1 MESILR
7 KHLADRMQLGEMKIH
22 KELAVVPLFSSEVG
36 GPDYITLKEALAG
49 GELTISE
56 VSQAGNVPELKV
68 INSGNSNV
76 LMIDGEEL
84 AGAKQ
89 NRVLNTSIL
98 VAAGNSALIPVSCT
112 EQGRWSYRSANFEDS
127 NVSMSPSLRS
137 RKNASVSCSL
147 AESRSYRSDQGE
159 VWESIEGFHSSHR
172 TSSGTG
178 AMKDAYEAR
187 REDITTYL
195 EAFPCQDGQCGM
207 AVLIKGRVA
216 GVEMVSRPAAYR
228 QLHEKLLNSYAMDI
242 PQSKPGQS
250 PPVIA
255 KLNKILERMMEAEE
269 QRFPSVGIGEDCRY
283 KAQGL
288 LGSALLVEEW
298 LVHMAFFRNAE
309 SHRRTNS
316 EEPRMASLSRR
327 RASRII

>member
-1 MESILR
+1 METILR
-7 KHLADRMQLGEMKIH
+7 KHLAKKLQLGEMKIH
-22 KELAVVPLFSSEVG
+22 KELAVVPLFSTEIG

-49 GELTISE
+49 GGLTISE
-56 VSQAGNVPELKV
+56 VSQGGSVPELKV
-68 INSGNSNV
+68 INSSVHNV
-76 LMIDGEEL
+76 LMLDGEEL

-89 NRVLNTSIL
+89 NRVLNTTIL

-147 AESRSYRSDQGE
+147 SESQSYRSDQGE
-159 VWESIEGFHSSHR
+159 VWSSIEELHSSHR

-187 REDITTYL
+187 REDINTYQ

-216 GVEMVSRPAAYR
+216 GVEMVSRPAAYH

-283 KAQGL
+283 TAHGL
-288 LGSALLVEEW
+288 LGSALLVEEC
-298 LVHMAFFRNAE
+298 LVHLAFFRSAE
-309 SHRRTNS
+309 RQHRTKP
-316 EEPRMASLSRR
+316 EERMAPLSRR
-327 RASRII
+327 RASRVI